1 MRAHIVNEAVTAE
14 GLVTYATNTSAL
26 YPELC
31 QMAREGA
38 ADGRWLA
45 HVRRKA
51 LARYAV
57 EHRASV
63 AMTEEDASA
72 AADMLRDHFTQ
83 HVREA

>member
-1 MRAHIVNEAVTAE
+1 MRAHIVNEAVTAS
-14 GLVTYATNTSAL
+14 GLFTFATNTGAL

-38 ADGRWLA
+38 ADGRWLD

-57 EHRASV
+57 EHRSSV
-63 AMTEEDASA
+63 AMTEGDAEEA
-72 AADMLRDHFTQ
+72 AEMLRAHFIQ